1 MNPGNGHT
9 SLVLTRKLTL
19 SDKQRRKKLI
29 AEAAKVSKQ
38 NNKKYA
44 YQSNYTHNKDSK
56 TSGCF
61 GGEDDKYTNVKN

>member
-29 AEAAKVSKQ
+29 AEAEQKADEVAEAARDEVRAAANMDGLLSLL
-38 NNKKYA
+38 A
-44 YQSNYTHNKDSK
+44 DIEGTGSI
-56 TSGCF
+56 
-61 GGEDDKYTNVKN
+61 